1 MYDKEQALKLMA
13 DRGQVLQ
20 DSVGQFKDGF
30 GGLVKINGEIRFLAV
45 VAKESMFSKNGKE
58 TKLQGANSDVIKN
71 PKDLCK
77 QCNNTLRS
85 IIRLNKVTMPKSKF
99 PWNLSYSHTL
109 SSTP

>member
-45 VAKESMFSKNGKE
+45 DLGLTIAEPSGIIQADSLAHAE
-58 TKLQGANSDVIKN
+58 AEGARQISSRALVVQVFIE
-71 PKDLCK
+71 PKTQVC
-77 QCNNTLRS
+77 
-85 IIRLNKVTMPKSKF
+85 IR
-99 PWNLSYSHTL
+99 
-109 SSTP
+109 